1 MLPINK
7 IASKLIICFL
17 LILSASYTVKAQT
30 SQSPWWFGV
39 SGAANLNWYDGTT
52 QRLNNSLIIPTAF
65 HKGFSVRPYGSILAE
80 YRPTGILGFML
91 NVGYDGRGAK
101 LDKVEAPCNCPATLQ
116 TNLSYLTVEPSLRLS
131 VPSSG
136 LYFFGGPRLAFDISK
151 GFNYTQL
158 RQPNTNAQLSA
169 VHNTILSGQ
178 VGLGYDII
186 VSAPTSSIKVSLSP
200 FVSYQPYFG
209 QEPRSIESWSITTVR
224 AGIALK
230 FGKVRNK
237 AIVKDLP
244 IMASP
249 AVGVTFFVTA
259 PKAIPLNRQVSETL
273 PLLNSVFFDGESNQ
287 IPSRYVILSQ
297 DKAESFKESQLQN
310 VQYEDM
316 TGRSAR
322 QLNVY
327 YNVLNVLGDRLRANP
342 NARVLLSGASGK
354 DVVDGK
360 IMAEA
365 VKLYLV
371 NTFGINGLRIQTEG
385 RIKPVVPSEQPG
397 GTKQLVLLRAGDR
410 RVDIES
416 SSPELLFEVGGGMM
430 KPMQITTLQTDPL
443 DSQVIFK
450 VDSADSNLKNW
461 SLDVTD
467 PKGMIQHFGPF
478 TDNQEGIPGK
488 TILGNNGT
496 GNFKVVMT
504 GETKAGKQIKK
515 ESTVYL
521 VRQDEAVEKGLRYS
535 ILFDFDQ
542 SNAVSSYSKFLT
554 TLVTTSIPEG
564 ATVIIHGH
572 TDIIGE
578 EDHNI
583 KLSQQRAQ
591 DVQDIL
597 QKALTGAGKNNVKFE
612 TYGFGEDAN
621 HAPFENN
628 TPEER
633 FYNRTVIID
642 IIPVKQ

>member
-7 IASKLIICFL
+7 IASRLIACI
-17 LILSASYTVKAQT
+17 LILLASFTAKGQT
-30 SQSPWWFGV
+30 TQSPWWFGV

-52 QRLNNSLIIPTAF
+52 QRLNNSLIVPTAF

-91 NVGYDGRGAK
+91 NVGYDGRGGK
-101 LDKVEAPCNCPATLQ
+101 FNQVEAPCNCPANLQ
-116 TNLSYLTVEPSLRLS
+116 TSLSYLTVEPSLRLG

-136 LYFFGGPRLAFDISK
+136 LYFFAGPRVAFDISK
-151 GFNYTQL
+151 GFEYTQL

-186 VSAPTSSIKVSLSP
+186 VSAPTSTTKVSLSP

-209 QEPRSIESWSITTVR
+209 QEPRNIESWSITTVR

-237 AIVKDLP
+237 AVVKDLP
-244 IMASP
+244 IMVSP
-249 AVGVTFFVTA
+249 AVDVTFFVTA
-259 PKAIPLNRQVSETL
+259 PTAIPLSRQVSETL
-273 PLLNSVFFDGESNQ
+273 PLLNSVFFDDGSNQ
-287 IPSRYVILSQ
+287 IPARYVALS
-297 DKAESFKESQLQN
+297 ANNAGSFKETQLQN
-310 VQYEDM
+310 VQYVDM

-327 YNVLNVLGDRLRANP
+327 DNVLNVLGDRLRENP
-342 NARVLLSGASGK
+342 NARVLLSGASGT
-354 DVVDGK
+354 DAADGK

-371 NTFGINGLRIQTEG
+371 NTFGIDGSRIQTEG
-385 RIKPVVPSEQPG
+385 RIKPVIPSEQPG

-416 SSPELLFEVGGGMM
+416 ASPELLFEVGGGMM
-430 KPMQITTLQTDPL
+430 KPVQITTIQTDPL
-443 DSQVIFK
+443 DDQVIFK
-450 VDSADSNLKNW
+450 VDSANIILKNW
-461 SLDVTD
+461 SVDVTD
-467 PKGMIQHFGPF
+467 EKGMTQHFGPF
-478 TDNQEGIPGK
+478 TDNQEGISGK

-496 GNFKVVMT
+496 GTFKVVMT
-504 GETKAGKQIKK
+504 GETKGGNPIRK

-521 VRQDEAVEKGLRYS
+521 VKQDVAVEKGLRYS
-535 ILFDFDQ
+535 ILFNFDK
-542 SNAVSSYSKFLT
+542 SNTVAPYSRFLT
-554 TLVTTSIPEG
+554 MLVASSIPDG
-564 ATVIIHGH
+564 ATVVIHGH

-578 EDHNI
+578 EDHNL
-583 KLSQQRAQ
+583 KLSQHRAQ

-597 QKALTGAGKNNVKFE
+597 QKALTSAGKNSVKFE
-612 TYGFGEDAN
+612 TYGFGEDTN
-621 HAPFENN
+621 HAPFEN
-628 TPEER
+628 TTAEER
-633 FYNRTVIID
+633 SYNRTVIID
-642 IIPVKQ
+642 IVPLKQ

>member
-7 IASKLIICFL
+7 IASRLITCLLIIL
-17 LILSASYTVKAQT
+17 ASFTAKAQT
-30 SQSPWWFGV
+30 TQSPWWFGV

-52 QRLNNSLIIPTAF
+52 QRLNNSLIVPTAF

-91 NVGYDGRGAK
+91 NVGYDGRGGK
-101 LDKVEAPCNCPATLQ
+101 FNQVEAPCNCPANLQ
-116 TNLSYLTVEPSLRLS
+116 TSLSYLTVEPSLRLG

-136 LYFFGGPRLAFDISK
+136 LYFFAGPRVAFDISK
-151 GFNYTQL
+151 GFDYTQL
-158 RQPNTNAQLSA
+158 RQPNTNSQLSA

-178 VGLGYDII
+178 VGIGYDII
-186 VSAPTSSIKVSLSP
+186 VSAPASTTKVSLSP

-209 QEPRSIESWSITTVR
+209 QEPRDIESWSITTVR

-244 IMASP
+244 MIISP
-249 AVGVTFFVTA
+249 AVDVSFFVTA
-259 PKAIPLNRQVSETL
+259 PTAPPLSRQVSETL
-273 PLLNSVFFDGESNQ
+273 PLLSSVFFDDGSNQ
-287 IPSRYVILSQ
+287 IPARYVVLSA
-297 DKAESFKESQLQN
+297 DNAGSFKEAQLQN

-327 YNVLNVLGDRLRANP
+327 YNLLNILGDRLRANP
-342 NARVLLSGASGK
+342 NARVLLSGASGT
-354 DVVDGK
+354 DVANGK

-371 NTFGINGLRIQTEG
+371 NTFGIDGSRIQTEG
-385 RIKPVVPSEQPG
+385 RIKPVIPSEQPG

-416 SSPELLFEVGGGMM
+416 ASPELLFEVGGDMM
-430 KPMQITTLQTDPL
+430 KPVQITTIQTDPL
-443 DSQVIFK
+443 GDQVVFK
-450 VDSADSNLKNW
+450 VDSANIILKNW
-461 SLDVTD
+461 SVDVTD
-467 PKGMIQHFGPF
+467 EKGTTQHFGPF

-488 TILGNNGT
+488 TILGNDGT
-496 GNFKVVMT
+496 GTFKVVMT
-504 GETKAGKQIKK
+504 GETKAGNPIKK

-521 VRQDEAVEKGLRYS
+521 VKQDATVEKGLRYS
-535 ILFDFDQ
+535 ILFNFDQ
-542 SNAVSSYSKFLT
+542 SNAVAPYSGFLT
-554 TLVTTSIPEG
+554 RLVATSIPDG
-564 ATVIIHGH
+564 STVIIHGH
-572 TDIIGE
+572 TDIIGQD
-578 EDHNI
+578 DHNL

-591 DVQDIL
+591 DVKDIL
-597 QKALTGAGKNNVKFE
+597 QKALISAGKNNVKFE
-612 TYGFGEDAN
+612 TNGFGDDVN

-628 TPEER
+628 TAEER
-633 FYNRTVIID
+633 SYNRTVIID
-642 IIPVKQ
+642 IVPLK